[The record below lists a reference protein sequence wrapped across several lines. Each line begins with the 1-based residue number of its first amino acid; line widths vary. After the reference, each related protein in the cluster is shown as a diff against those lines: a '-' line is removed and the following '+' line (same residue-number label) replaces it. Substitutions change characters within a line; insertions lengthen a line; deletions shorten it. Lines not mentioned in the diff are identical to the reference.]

1 MPISENMGGQK
12 MCVISIKTAG
22 QRKWTRV
29 ELGEMIAHNPDGSG
43 FMYFDR
49 KAKSV
54 KIEKGFFSVDKAF
67 NYLRR
72 LPDDAPIVFH
82 ARIATHGAKCQGLC
96 HPFPLYAVNSDKYLA
111 PDDMVKSRLSCSVG
125 LAHNGVLSLYPE
137 SDLSDTATFALFVNR
152 HFSVEQLPYLWE
164 VLQGSSMVNGSRLV
178 TLDSNGEI
186 RKLGQW
192 QEADGFFYSN
202 LFFRKQWWKR
212 TEAGG
217 LYNPYLYDWDEID
230 TLDYYKGGKWNY

>member
-1 MPISENMGGQK
+1 
-12 MCVISIKTAG
+12 MCVISIKTAE
-22 QRKWTRV
+22 QRKWTRA
-29 ELGEMIAHNPDGSG
+29 ELGEMMAHNPDGSG

-152 HFSVEQLPYLWE
+152 HFSIEQLPYLWE
-164 VLQGSSMVNGSRLV
+164 VLQGSNIINGSRLV

-186 RKLGQW
+186 KKLGQW
-192 QEADGFFYSN
+192 QESDGFFYSN
-202 LFFRKQWWKR
+202 LFFRRQWWKR

-217 LYNPYLYDWDEID
+217 LYNPYLYDWDDVD

>member
-1 MPISENMGGQK
+1 
-12 MCVISIKTAG
+12 MCVISIKTAE
-22 QRKWTRV
+22 QRKWTRA
-29 ELGEMIAHNPDGSG
+29 ELGDMMGHNPDGSG

-54 KIEKGFFSVDKAF
+54 KIEKGFFSVEKAF
-67 NYLRR
+67 NYLKR
-72 LPDDAPIVFH
+72 LPDDTPIVFH

-137 SDLSDTATFALFVNR
+137 SELSDTATFALFVNR
-152 HFSVEQLPYLWE
+152 HFSIEQLPYLWE

-192 QEADGFFYSN
+192 QESDGFSYSN
-202 LFFRKQWWKR
+202 LFFKRCWWKR
-212 TEAGG
+212 TNAGG
-217 LYNPYLYDWDEID
+217 FYNPYLYDDDID
-230 TLDYYKGGKWNY
+230 MLDYYKGGKWNY

>member
-1 MPISENMGGQK
+1 
-12 MCVISIKTAG
+12 MCVISIKTAE
-22 QRKWTRV
+22 QRKWTRG
-29 ELGEMIAHNPDGSG
+29 ELADMMNHNPDGSG
-43 FMYFDR
+43 FMYLDR
-49 KAKSV
+49 KSKSV
-54 KIEKGFFSVDKAF
+54 KIEKGFFSVEKAF
-67 NYLRR
+67 NYLKK
-72 LPDDAPIVFH
+72 LPDNAPIIFH

-96 HPFPLYAVNSDKYLA
+96 HPFPLYAVNPDTYLA

-164 VLQGSSMVNGSRLV
+164 VLQGSNMVNGSRLV

-192 QEADGFFYSN
+192 HEADGFYYSN
-202 LFFRKQWWKR
+202 LYFKRSWWKH

-217 LYNPYLYDWDEID
+217 FYNPYFYDDD
-230 TLDYYKGGKWNY
+230 TDLLDYYKGGKWNY

>member
-1 MPISENMGGQK
+1 

-22 QRKWTRV
+22 QRKWTRA
-29 ELGEMIAHNPDGSG
+29 ELGEMMAHNPDGSG

-54 KIEKGFFSVDKAF
+54 KIEKGFFSVDKAS

-192 QEADGFFYSN
+192 QESDGFFYSN
-202 LFFRKQWWKR
+202 LFFRRQWWKR

-217 LYNPYLYDWDEID
+217 LYNPYLYDWDDVD

>member
-1 MPISENMGGQK
+1 
-12 MCVISIKTAG
+12 MCVISIKTAE
-22 QRKWTRV
+22 QRKWTRE
-29 ELGEMIAHNPDGSG
+29 ELGEMMGHNPDGSG

-49 KAKSV
+49 KAGSV
-54 KIEKGFFSVDKAF
+54 KIEKGFFSVEKAF

-96 HPFPLYAVNSDKYLA
+96 HPFPLYAVNTEKYLS

-137 SDLSDTATFALFVNR
+137 SELSDTATFALFVNR

-164 VLQGSSMVNGSRLV
+164 VLQGSAMVNGSRLV

-186 RKLGQW
+186 RKLGEW
-192 QEADGFFYSN
+192 HESEGFFYSN
-202 LFFRKQWWKR
+202 LYFRRQWWKR
-212 TEAGG
+212 TTAGG
-217 LYNPYLYDWDEID
+217 LYNPYLYDDD
-230 TLDYYKGGKWNY
+230 LDMLDYYKGGKWNY